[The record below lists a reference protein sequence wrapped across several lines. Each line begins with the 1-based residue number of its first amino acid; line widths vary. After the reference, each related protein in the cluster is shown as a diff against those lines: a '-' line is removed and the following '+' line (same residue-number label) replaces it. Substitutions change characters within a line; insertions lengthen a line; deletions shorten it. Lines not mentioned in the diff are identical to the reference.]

1 MDKKLKQIASHFKI
15 ESEIE
20 SIKPLGEGFINDT
33 FKVKTIDF
41 AASDYILQRKN
52 INIFKNIP
60 GMMVN
65 IDKVTAHIKEKIV
78 KAGGDKNREALTI
91 INTTDN
97 NLFYQDEEGQYWTV
111 CLFIEDHLIFE
122 KAETLELAY
131 AGGKG
136 IGKFQSMM
144 ADFKENLV
152 DTLPGFHDIKFRFKQ
167 WDEALLKD
175 AVNRKK
181 ELKKE
186 IEWIESRRD
195 EMLKFWQLIEEGVI
209 PKRVTHNDT
218 KLSNILFNENKDVLC
233 VIDLDTVLSSTVLN
247 DFGDAIRSYANTG
260 KEDDA
265 NLKNVS
271 MDIKIFEAYAAGYLS
286 ETIEFLT
293 PAELDYL
300 AFSAKF
306 ITYEQVLR
314 FLVDYIDG
322 DKYYRVKSP
331 EHNLIRTHAQYKLLT
346 SIEEQMDIMNAT
358 IQKLAGSIK
367 PISGILLF
375 S

>member
-271 MDIKIFEAYAAGYLS
+271 MDIKIFDVFGE
-286 ETIEFLT
+286 
-293 PAELDYL
+293 
-300 AFSAKF
+300 
-306 ITYEQVLR
+306 
-314 FLVDYIDG
+314 
-322 DKYYRVKSP
+322 
-331 EHNLIRTHAQYKLLT
+331 
-346 SIEEQMDIMNAT
+346 
-358 IQKLAGSIK
+358 
-367 PISGILLF
+367 
-375 S
+375 